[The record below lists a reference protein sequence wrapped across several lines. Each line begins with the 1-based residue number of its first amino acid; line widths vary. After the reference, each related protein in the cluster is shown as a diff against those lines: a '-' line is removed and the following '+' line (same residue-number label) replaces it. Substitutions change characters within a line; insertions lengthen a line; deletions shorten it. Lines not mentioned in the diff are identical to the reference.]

1 MTFMLKTE
9 PNRTVNTSNG
19 YCSTNLYRRIKSE
32 SKHLS
37 SLLDCIWVSDLMEG
51 SYLIC
56 YALYNNGYLMVALT
70 LIYIVEVNL
79 NSI

>member
-1 MTFMLKTE
+1 
-9 PNRTVNTSNG
+9 
-19 YCSTNLYRRIKSE
+19 
-32 SKHLS
+32 
-37 SLLDCIWVSDLMEG
+37 MEG

-79 NSI
+79 NSV